1 VLKIRRMSLDRL
13 HGSRLEL
20 LFELSR
26 TFTEHTELDA
36 LLTRLLATAQASVD
50 AYCHQPFEALVD
62 TTRYFDPLHD
72 TGRGGSYGYYS
83 YGAGRTLCL
92 DAPLCAITSVTN
104 GDGVVI
110 APTSYVTEPRNMSP
124 WFGLTL
130 KLTSPVLWTY
140 SGSPENSVAI
150 VGKWA
155 YSVLAPADIVQATLR
170 LATWLYRQRDNA
182 LDLDRAVIV
191 GNATIAPTRIP
202 MDVMTI
208 LEPYKRLVI

>member
-1 VLKIRRMSLDRL
+1 MSYATIAQLKEYAGISLSGD
-13 HGSRLEL
+13 
-20 LFELSR
+20 
-26 TFTEHTELDA
+26 DA

-72 TGRGGSYGYYS
+72 TRAGSIGYGYG
-83 YGAGRTLCL
+83 YGYTRTLYL

-104 GDGVVI
+104 GDGTVI
-110 APTSYVTEPRNMSP
+110 AASDYVTEPRNMTP
-124 WFGLTL
+124 WFALSL
-130 KLTSPVLWTY
+130 KMTSSKQWTY

-155 YSVLAPADIVQATLR
+155 YSVTAPADIQQATLR

-202 MDVMTI
+202 MDVMTM